1 MKIAQIGLPGQIGK
15 DCDRP
20 DSGTQPGNEVIG
32 QRAIERGYLL
42 AGQILQGGAH
52 FASDSLLFLSIDG
65 NCHLRIVWTA
75 KTIEPIPMVK
85 QATALLLLSCVVAF
99 AQDEKNEGEQ
109 KFEYKPPV
117 VEKILFDDSLSM
129 FGQERHEYATNLAV
143 YAANQLIAKKASA
156 ESLVSARRI
165 LALSFHLE
173 RRNKVAMVV
182 NFQLKEGVMPE
193 VRKGDYNPRTFSRLL
208 LARAKLF
215 LRRDNE
221 SEKLLAHCF
230 VELAALID
238 PRNEDAVFAYEN
250 QRIDVGEIDWRVITD
265 AAKDK
270 PSHAPEK

>member
-1 MKIAQIGLPGQIGK
+1 
-15 DCDRP
+15 
-20 DSGTQPGNEVIG
+20 
-32 QRAIERGYLL
+32 
-42 AGQILQGGAH
+42 
-52 FASDSLLFLSIDG
+52 
-65 NCHLRIVWTA
+65 
-75 KTIEPIPMVK
+75 MVK

-270 PSHAPEK
+270 PSLAPEK

>member
-20 DSGTQPGNEVIG
+20 DSGTQPGNEVID

-42 AGQILQGGAH
+42 AGQFLQGGAH

-208 LARAKLF
+208 LSRAKLF
-215 LRRDNE
+215 LLRDNE

-270 PSHAPEK
+270 PSLAPEK